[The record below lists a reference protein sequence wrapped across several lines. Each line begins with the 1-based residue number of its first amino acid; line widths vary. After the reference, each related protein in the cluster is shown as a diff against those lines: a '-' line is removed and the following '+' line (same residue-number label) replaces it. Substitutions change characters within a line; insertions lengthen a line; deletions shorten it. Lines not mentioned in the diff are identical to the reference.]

1 MLHFSHVQ
9 TLAFAGGGNRC
20 WWQAGLLTQLQEY
33 GVRLPARL
41 VGTSAGAAIAAS
53 LLAGSTDKALQAC
66 KQLYAANAHL
76 FDWRGLARWRLNFA
90 HQTIYPAWLAAFVNE
105 GHFKA
110 IQSAPSQL
118 LVAVTRPAWALGL
131 SGSIAA
137 GTLAYWVD
145 QKLFHHIHPALPR
158 FLGLKQAFF
167 SLHDCAT
174 AQVARTTLQAAAAA
188 APFMSGVHVHG
199 AWAIDGGYTDNAPIP
214 AQTDGEKASTLVLLT
229 RHYPNRPDLFQAHGR
244 RYWQP
249 SRLIP
254 VSTWDCRVH
263 TTVEDAFTLG
273 LEDARQMIHQGE
285 IKPGP

>member
-1 MLHFSHVQ
+1 MFHFSHVQ

-131 SGSIAA
+131 SGSIAV
-137 GTLAYWVD
+137 GTLAYLVD

-174 AQVARTTLQAAAAA
+174 AQVARTTCRPQRRRRLSCLACMCMGRGPSMVATPTTR
-188 APFMSGVHVHG
+188 PFPLKQM
-199 AWAIDGGYTDNAPIP
+199 A
-214 AQTDGEKASTLVLLT
+214 KK
-229 RHYPNRPDLFQAHGR
+229 RPHWF
-244 RYWQP
+244 
-249 SRLIP
+249 
-254 VSTWDCRVH
+254 C
-263 TTVEDAFTLG
+263 
-273 LEDARQMIHQGE
+273 
-285 IKPGP
+285 